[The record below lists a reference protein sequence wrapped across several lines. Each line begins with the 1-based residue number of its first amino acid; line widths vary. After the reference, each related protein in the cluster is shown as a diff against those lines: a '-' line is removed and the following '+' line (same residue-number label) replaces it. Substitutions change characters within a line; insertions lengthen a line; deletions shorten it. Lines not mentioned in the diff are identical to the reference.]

1 MKCGIILLMSNFADI
16 QLLVSTF
23 NWHSPSWDLFILLF
37 WVVASVLFAFAAG
50 RGRMLT
56 ILVST
61 YMAQLLVIQAPFF
74 SDAVSNRL
82 NIGMEVLAQLA
93 AFTILFLIFFIFLNR
108 YAFRSS
114 IEGRQILTMPFVL
127 AFTVLQVGLLINIV
141 ISYLPDHVQNSM
153 SPLIQFL
160 FMHPNAGFIWL
171 LLPVIFLIVAGRFLG
186 DQNDN

>member
-1 MKCGIILLMSNFADI
+1 MGFSKI
-16 QLLVSTF
+16 QPLISTF

-61 YMAQLLVIQAPFF
+61 YMAQLLVIKAPFF
-74 SDAVSNRL
+74 SDIVSNKL
-82 NIGMEVLAQLA
+82 NIGTATIAHLA
-93 AFTILFLIFFIFLNR
+93 AFVILFLLFFIFLNR

-127 AFTVLQVGLLINIV
+127 VFTILQVGLVINIV
-141 ISYLPDHVQNSM
+141 INYLPEHIQNNM

-160 FMHPNAGFIWL
+160 FLHPNASFIWL
-171 LLPVIFLIVAGRFLG
+171 LLPVVFLIISGRFLS
-186 DQNDN
+186 DQANN